1 MANTYT
7 SLHYH
12 IVFSTKD
19 REPWITPDIEK
30 QVWGYLAGVA
40 DRHGMMALK
49 IGGLEDHLH
58 LVLALPPTVPVSKAV
73 HLLKGASSRW
83 IRLTLSELDAFRWQD
98 GYGAF
103 TVSKSAL
110 PATIRYVERQ
120 RENHE
125 SRTYQEELRAL
136 LKLHDIAYDERYLWQ

>member
-12 IVFSTKD
+12 VVFSTKD
-19 REPWITPDIEK
+19 RERWITPDIE
-30 QVWGYLAGVA
+30 QEVWRYLAGVTN
-40 DRHGMMALK
+40 RHGMQALK

-58 LVLALPPTVPVSKAV
+58 LVLALPPTHTMSKAV
-73 HLLKGASSRW
+73 QLLKGSSSHW
-83 IRLTLSELDAFRWQD
+83 IRQRFPELDAFRWQD

-110 PATIRYVERQ
+110 PATMNYVERQ
-120 RENHE
+120 RERHL
-125 SRTYQEELRAL
+125 SRTYQDELRAL
-136 LKLHDIAYDERYLWQ
+136 LKLHDIAFDERLLWQ

>member
-12 IVFSTKD
+12 VVFSTKD
-19 REPWITPDIEK
+19 RERWITQDIE
-30 QVWGYLAGVA
+30 QEVWRYLAGVA
-40 DRHGMMALK
+40 NQQGMQALK

-58 LVLALPPTVPVSKAV
+58 LVLALPPTHTVSKAV
-73 HLLKGASSRW
+73 QLLKGSSSHW
-83 IRLTLSELDAFRWQD
+83 IRLRFPEFEAFRWQD

-110 PATIRYVERQ
+110 PATIAYVERQ
-120 RENHE
+120 RERHL
-125 SRTYQEELRAL
+125 SRTY
-136 LKLHDIAYDERYLWQ
+136 